1 MELGV
6 LLSKG
11 GKKNLKSTS
20 KTKREMLEM
29 SVVNSTYK
37 FSLHKP
43 VCNKLSH
50 MADSSFPADG
60 HLGILKDQM
69 TKF

>member
-1 MELGV
+1 MFFSQKV
-6 LLSKG
+6 
-11 GKKNLKSTS
+11 KKKLKSTS

-29 SVVNSTYK
+29 SVVNSTHK
-37 FSLHKP
+37 FSLHNT
-43 VCNKLSH
+43 VCNKLYH